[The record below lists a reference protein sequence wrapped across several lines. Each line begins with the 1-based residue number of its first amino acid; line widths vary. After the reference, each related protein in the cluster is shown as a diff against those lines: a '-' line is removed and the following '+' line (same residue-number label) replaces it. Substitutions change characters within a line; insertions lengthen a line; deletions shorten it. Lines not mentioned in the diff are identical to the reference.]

1 MIRIEHNPS
10 RRQLAVFG
18 LMWLVFFG
26 ILGGMAWWR
35 TGSFVSAGGFWA
47 TGALVPAL
55 GLVRPGV
62 LRIIYLAAAYATF
75 PIGFVV
81 SYIILAVVYYFVL
94 TPIGL
99 VLRLTGYDPMQR
111 RFDRTAKTYWL
122 PREQDESTEK
132 YFRQF

>member
-10 RRQLAVFG
+10 HRQLAVFG
-18 LMWLVFFG
+18 LMWLALFG

-35 TGSFVSAGGFWA
+35 TGSFVTAGVFWA
-47 TGALVPAL
+47 IGTLIPAV

-62 LRIIYLAAAYATF
+62 LRIVYLLTAYATF

-81 SYIILAVVYYFVL
+81 SYVILAVLYYLVL

-99 VLRLTGYDPMQR
+99 VLRLTDYDPMQR
-111 RFDRTAKTYWL
+111 RFDNSAKTYWS
-122 PREQDESTEK
+122 PRKQDDSTER